1 MYEDISTKQVEVLN
15 FIRNQVNKKGYPP
28 SVREICKGLNIK
40 STSTVHGYLEV
51 LEKKGYIRKDHAKTR
66 AIEVLDKIGD
76 DFISYKKEVVNI
88 PIIGRVTAGAPVLAI
103 ENIEDVFPMP
113 VDFVPSGESFMLRV
127 KGNSMINAG
136 IHDKDF
142 ILIKQQSTA
151 ENGDII
157 VALINN
163 EATVKRFFKE
173 KEHIRLQP
181 ENDEMEP
188 IISKDVKVVG
198 KVVGLYRKV

>member
-1 MYEDISTKQVEVLN
+1 MYEDISTKQLKVLD
-15 FIRNQVNKKGYPP
+15 FIRSEVNRKGYPP
-28 SVREICKGLNIK
+28 SVREICKGVGIK
-40 STSTVHGYLEV
+40 STSTVHGYLET
-51 LEKKGYIRKDHAKTR
+51 LEEKGYIRKDHAKTR
-66 AIEVLDKIGD
+66 AIEVLDKMDD
-76 DFISYKKEVVNI
+76 DFISYKKEIVNI
-88 PIIGRVTAGAPVLAI
+88 PVIGRVTAGVPVLAV

-136 IHDKDF
+136 IHDRDF
-142 ILIKQQSTA
+142 ILIKHQSTA
-151 ENGDII
+151 ENGDIV

-181 ENDEMEP
+181 ENDSMEP